1 MALKNFVFQR
11 KGAGL
16 LKFHNF
22 RAKAGRGMHF
32 SPPTQALAPE
42 KCAKPTY
49 TPSISIKQAFL
60 QAADGRKS
68 AACALYFV

>member
-42 KCAKPTY
+42 KCAKSTY
-49 TPSISIKQAFL
+49 TPSISIL
-60 QAADGRKS
+60 QAV
-68 AACALYFV
+68 LQTFVDRLSPRR

>member
-1 MALKNFVFQR
+1 LKNCGFSTHG
-11 KGAGL
+11 KGRSPEILA
-16 LKFHNF
+16 NF
-22 RAKAGRGMHF
+22 RAATGAGKHF

-42 KCAKPTY
+42 KCAKSTY